1 MKERNA
7 SPRAAGVCRYSDLFL
22 KHNWA
27 VQSFESFSGVYH
39 WMSLSGPPEYYLAI
53 GTLYLA
59 LLAFLLAGICRLS
72 WRDALFAV
80 AVLGLAVCVVLASA
94 YQSWTAD
101 FQPQGRYLFPIIPMI
116 AFLFHHYRESLRSRV
131 FNLLFACL
139 FACSV
144 YSFVFIGLKNIPK

>member
-1 MKERNA
+1 M
-7 SPRAAGVCRYSDLFL
+7 
-22 KHNWA
+22 
-27 VQSFESFSGVYH
+27 
-39 WMSLSGPPEYYLAI
+39 
-53 GTLYLA
+53 
-59 LLAFLLAGICRLS
+59 
-72 WRDALFAV
+72 
-80 AVLGLAVCVVLASA
+80 LGLAVGVVLASA